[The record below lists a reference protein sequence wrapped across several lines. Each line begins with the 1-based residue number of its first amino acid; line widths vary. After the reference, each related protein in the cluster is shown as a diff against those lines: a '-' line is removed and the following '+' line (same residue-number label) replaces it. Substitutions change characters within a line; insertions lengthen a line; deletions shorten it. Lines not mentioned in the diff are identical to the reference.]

1 MSDSTPPETDK
12 LLDIDSTGTE
22 NQDVSSTTP
31 PFDEPAKEEEEPSL
45 NIENVSDEKEDTPAV
60 EDLPTDRT
68 ETEEKPDEAILA
80 TKG

>member
-1 MSDSTPPETDK
+1 MSDSTPPETDN

-31 PFDEPAKEEEEPSL
+31 PFDEPAKEEEPSL

-60 EDLPTDRT
+60 EDLSTDRT